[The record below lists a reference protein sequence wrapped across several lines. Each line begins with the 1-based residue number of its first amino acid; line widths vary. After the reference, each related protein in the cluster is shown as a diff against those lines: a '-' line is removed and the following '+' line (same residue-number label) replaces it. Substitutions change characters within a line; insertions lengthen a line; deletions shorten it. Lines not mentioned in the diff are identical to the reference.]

1 MSEVTPVRE
10 EFPHL
15 RYGSDRNLRPFQI
28 AHAQGV
34 VVGPAEYALA
44 VASIAAE
51 RMGKKEF
58 NFIENRSQSKP
69 HAFIRQIVYA
79 HLRFGFRHELA
90 FPEIGK
96 IAKRDHTTVIHGI
109 RSLFCKIEHEPKTSR
124 LFNDICADVRKEWP
138 DTDDIRDRM
147 ANWMRLP

>member
-1 MSEVTPVRE
+1 MSEVTPVCE
-10 EFPHL
+10 EFSDL

-28 AHAQGV
+28 AHAQGM
-34 VVGPAEYALA
+34 VVGPAEYAQA

-79 HLRFGFRHELA
+79 HLRFGFGHELA

-96 IAKRDHTTVIHGI
+96 VAKRDHTTVIHGI

-124 LFNDICADVRKEWP
+124 LFDDICFDVRKEWP
-138 DTDDIRDRM
+138 DTRNVRACM
-147 ANWMRLP
+147 AIWMKLP